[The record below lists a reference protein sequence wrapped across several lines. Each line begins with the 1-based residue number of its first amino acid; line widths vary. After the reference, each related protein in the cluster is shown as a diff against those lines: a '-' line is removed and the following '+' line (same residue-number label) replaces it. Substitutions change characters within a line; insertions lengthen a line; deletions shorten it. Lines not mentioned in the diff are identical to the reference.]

1 MKKPFL
7 LLILLLIFLPAVSSA
22 EKINGLDVEW
32 ESSSTYTL
40 GWTYPSASKSDYTI
54 KVIDFDWEG
63 HTSVSVTH
71 RGETQYGVLSHG
83 ETTIF
88 DFTRN
93 STTFQGLKIEAEEIS
108 SYNSTSN
115 PPVNIGTFS
124 CCPQAKIRVSPAK
137 GTDQKKPVLE
147 LVTSVDWDGRS
158 GYTSTMDIRIK
169 NTGDASFSEG
179 NITVNIS
186 GLKPDDQELSDNALM
201 YNPLKSTITRSWY
214 APLMANNSYGINI
227 SLKPPVPPDPNR
239 STFIIKADAYFR
251 DQAGKVYSTTS
262 SSTVSLNQ
270 ALNIEKRITSATILG
285 ERDLDENREGLA
297 GLGKITVVNIHVTNL
312 QGYSIRSMNLT
323 DEVIDGFRLV
333 NNNTKLQWVFD
344 INGSEKKEFRYE
356 MIAQRTGSF
365 TAPAATAQWTE
376 WGVSKT
382 ASSSRPSTR
391 VYGAFVMV
399 SKNANKLTFNL
410 NESINISMR
419 LENTGDYPV
428 GINVTDML
436 PENTSLIS
444 GNTTFNGYLRP
455 AESVY
460 IAYDISAEGT
470 GEREL
475 PGPQINFWKK
485 DYSGSYSFV
494 PGENI
499 TVITEPPAPQVD
511 NATAPQGTTP
521 EPPEV
526 LSPEVTAAATVPKSL
541 LDIVSEKAPWLEGA
555 VPIVMLLITII
566 LMLMLHVLN
575 R

>member
-1 MKKPFL
+1 LKKPFI
-7 LLILLLIFLPAVSSA
+7 LLILLLIFLPSASSA
-22 EKINGLDVEW
+22 ETINGLDVEW
-32 ESSSTYTL
+32 ESGSTSTL

-63 HTSVSVTH
+63 HTSISVTR

-88 DFTRN
+88 NFTRN

-108 SYNSTSN
+108 SYNSASD
-115 PPVNIGTFS
+115 PPVNTGTFP
-124 CCPQAKIRVSPAK
+124 CCPQAKISVSAAK
-137 GTDQKKPVLE
+137 ETGQKKPVLG

-158 GYTSTMDIRIK
+158 GYTSTMNIRIK

-186 GLKPDDQELSDNALM
+186 GLKPDEQELSDNTLT
-201 YNPLKSTITRSWY
+201 YNPLTSTITRSWY
-214 APLMANNSYGINI
+214 APLMANNSYSINI
-227 SLKPPVPPDPNR
+227 SLKPPVPSDPNR

-251 DQAGKVYSTTS
+251 DSAGKVYSTTS
-262 SSTVSLNQ
+262 TSTVSLDQ
-270 ALNIEKRITSATILG
+270 IINIEKRITSATILG
-285 ERDLDENREGLA
+285 ERDLDETHDGLI
-297 GLGKITVVNIHVTNL
+297 GLGKITVVNIYVTNL
-312 QGYSIRSMNLT
+312 QGYSIRSVNLT

-356 MIAQRTGSF
+356 MIALRTGSF

-391 VYGAFVMV
+391 AYGAFVTV
-399 SKNANKLTFNL
+399 LKNANKLTFNL

-419 LENTGDYPV
+419 VENTGDYPV

-436 PENTSLIS
+436 PKNTSLIS

-460 IAYDISAEGT
+460 IAYDISAEGA

-475 PGPQINFWKK
+475 PGPRISFWKK

-494 PGENI
+494 PGKNI
-499 TVITEPPAPQVD
+499 TVITGSPVLLVD
-511 NATAPQGTTP
+511 NATEPQGTAP

-526 LSPEVTAAATVPKSL
+526 LSPEAAATAPKSL
-541 LDIVSEKAPWLEGA
+541 LDIISEKAPWLEGA
-555 VPIVMLLITII
+555 VPIVMLLVTII